1 MIHDPTR
8 LREVVEEIAVWTLQ
22 ARREYITSIQT
33 AFGEQAAEQIRQ
45 GLGELWRVRKCGK

>member
-22 ARREYITSIQT
+22 ARREYIASIQT

-45 GLGELWRVRKCGK
+45 GLGELWKTRGKR